1 MSPIRT
7 KLQAVL
13 FVGLLICASL
23 ALLLTFTSV
32 PSSGKYTYALNSF
45 KSYDDLL
52 AFLRQRADTTGGREV
67 LFMGKSNADTA
78 LNGNAAVP
86 QSTGTTASAESP
98 SYSSTNVQVAGVDEP
113 DTVKTDGTYL
123 YTLSN
128 NTIFILKA
136 YPASDAAI
144 VGRIALDENHS
155 AQSFFVNGDR
165 LIVFCSGGYFFPLV
179 YGEAV
184 NTATPL
190 IRPWYGNTMQMSIL
204 VYDLGDRTSP
214 SLAKEVKMDGYFSDA
229 RMIGSYVYVVST
241 TPTYTIYS
249 NESGNETLRVPT
261 ITIDGK
267 SQNITPSDIYYVD
280 VPELA
285 DSMTH
290 VLSLNL
296 DTSEVNEKSFMLG
309 SSETM
314 YVSQNTIYLAT
325 SHWPIQ
331 PLTAENSVSSS
342 DTETTIL
349 HKIAINASSI
359 DYVAQGEVPGNILN
373 QFAMDEYNGYF
384 RIATTESS
392 YNGDTYQT
400 TNDVYILDANLK
412 EVSSLKNIAPGE
424 SIYAVRF
431 LGDRAYL
438 VTFVEI
444 DPLFALDL
452 SDPQHPQVLGEL
464 KIPGYSTY
472 LHPYDETHI
481 IGIGR
486 DVNRSIDADK
496 IHTPGAVYYTA
507 VQGLKLC
514 ALRRLR
520 HHQPHRGSLGHHRR
534 PRHGQPRALRPP
546 CLPLRPREEPARHP
560 RQPLRDPAADPQ
572 HPQRQQRHRARAPPG
587 LGPVHLPGRVRL
599 PPDPAGRLPAPRT
612 DHPSGRHP
620 AHQRLVPGAAAT
632 RTSPGRSTSATSCTP
647 SPKARSRPIAS
658 TTCRSSPASGSPNHK
673 GKALPSPGER
683 GTLSLSPPFLKA
695 PSRLPF
701 FHPPS

>member
-1 MSPIRT
+1 MSNART

-13 FVGLLICASL
+13 FVGLLVCASL

-32 PSSGKYTYALNSF
+32 PSAGKYTYALNSF

-52 AFLRQRADTTGGREV
+52 AFLRQRASTAGDREALYTSKNTLDGAATGNV
-67 LFMGKSNADTA
+67 
-78 LNGNAAVP
+78 AVP
-86 QSTGTTASAESP
+86 QSTATSSP
-98 SYSSTNVQVAGVDEP
+98 SHSSTNVQVAGVDEP
-113 DTVKTDGTYL
+113 DTVKTDGTYI

-128 NTIFILKA
+128 NTIFILQA
-136 YPASDAAI
+136 YPATDAAI
-144 VGRIALDENHS
+144 VGRITLDENHS

-165 LIVFCSGGYFFPLV
+165 LIVFCSGGFYYPVLYDGV
-179 YGEAV
+179 MKTTESL
-184 NTATPL
+184 N
-190 IRPWYGNTMQMSIL
+190 RPWYGNSGEMSIL
-204 VYDLGDRTSP
+204 VYDLGDRASP
-214 SLAKEVKMDGYFSDA
+214 SLSKEVKMDGYFSDA

-241 TPTYTIYS
+241 TPTYMIYS
-249 NESGNETLRVPT
+249 EQNGNETLRVPT
-261 ITIDGK
+261 ITIDGQ
-267 SQNITPSDIYYVD
+267 SQNITPNDIYYVD

-296 DTSEVNEKSFMLG
+296 DTSEVNDKSFMLG
-309 SSETM
+309 SSQTM
-314 YVSQNTIYLAT
+314 YVSQNNIYLAT
-325 SHWPIQ
+325 SHWPVV
-331 PLTAENSVSSS
+331 PLAADNTASSS
-342 DTETTIL
+342 DTETTVL

-359 DYVAQGEVPGNILN
+359 DYVAQGEVPGHILN

-384 RIATTESS
+384 RIATTEGY

-400 TNDVYILDANLK
+400 TNNVYILDANLK

-452 SDPQHPQVLGEL
+452 SDPQNPQILGEL

-507 VQGLKLC
+507 VQGLKL
-514 ALRRLR
+514 ALFDVSDITN
-520 HHQPHRGSLGHHRR
+520 PVEEASVTIGDRG
-534 PRHGQPRALRPP
+534 
-546 CLPLRPREEPARHP
+546 
-560 RQPLRDPAADPQ
+560 
-572 HPQRQQRHRARAPPG
+572 
-587 LGPVHLPGRVRL
+587 
-599 PPDPAGRLPAPRT
+599 T
-612 DHPSGRHP
+612 D
-620 AHQRLVPGAAAT
+620 
-632 RTSPGRSTSATSCTP
+632 
-647 SPKARSRPIAS
+647 
-658 TTCRSSPASGSPNHK
+658 SPALYDHHAFLFDREKNLLVIPVSLYEIPQK
-673 GKALPSPGER
+673 
-683 GTLSLSPPFLKA
+683 TLSTLNDSNATELLPDWGQFTFQGAYVYHLTIENGFQLQGRITHQDDTQPTNDWYWGYSNTDITRSLYIGNILYTVSQSKVKA
-695 PSRLPF
+695 NSLDDLQELASIRLA
-701 FHPPS
+701 